1 MWRLISIGGL
11 AGAAALACSLAGP
24 SPALGWSTETQIAI
38 ANHATL
44 VTPSPLRRQIE
55 RHKRRYQQG
64 VVAPFRD
71 GDASRHAK
79 NKDGRGRLD
88 RVITQEVERAVQA
101 IEGHR
106 PFAEIVHQLGVV
118 SHYLADA
125 NYPLNASDADPR
137 ERSYFADY
145 LRYVDRA
152 RPRFSVVYYGGPAVD
167 TPQELRQLVQQTLS
181 RSVAFYPGIGRE
193 YRRIG
198 STSGINGFDDRSTA
212 FGVGSLAYSHAVS
225 DIARVLRYIWLRA
238 GGANHSKLPTLP
250 REQRVLLPP
259 SARSR

>member
-1 MWRLISIGGL
+1 MGGL
-11 AGAAALACSLAGP
+11 AGIGAVALTLAGP

-38 ANHATL
+38 ANHGTL
-44 VTPSPLRRQIE
+44 VTPSALRRQIE
-55 RHKRRYQQG
+55 RHRRQYHQG
-64 VVAPFRD
+64 VMAPFRD
-71 GDASRHAK
+71 TEAARHAK
-79 NKDGRGRLD
+79 NSDGRGRLD
-88 RVITQEVERAVQA
+88 RVIAQEVERAVQA

-106 PFAEIVHQLGVV
+106 PFAEVVHQLGVI

-137 ERSYFADY
+137 ERAYFADY

-152 RPRFSVVYYGGPAVD
+152 RPRFSVVYYGGPPVE
-167 TPQELRQLVQQTLS
+167 TPRELRQLVRQTLD

-198 STSGINGFDDRSTA
+198 ASSGSNGFDDRSTA

-238 GGANHSKLPTLP
+238 GGADRSKLPTLSFK
-250 REQRVLLPP
+250 QRVLLSP
-259 SARSR
+259 SAHSR